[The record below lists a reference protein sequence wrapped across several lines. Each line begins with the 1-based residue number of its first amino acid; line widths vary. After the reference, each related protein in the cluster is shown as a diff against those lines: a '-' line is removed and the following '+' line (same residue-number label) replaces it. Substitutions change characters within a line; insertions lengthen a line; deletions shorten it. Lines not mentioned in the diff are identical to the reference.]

1 VKLDKMDQVILTAPC
16 GIEDVI
22 NLVVNPTP
30 YFFETEERL
39 RVYHERVR
47 KKKWESIWDKV
58 RVNHVTSENKRMC
71 L

>member
-39 RVYHERVR
+39 RVYQERVR
-47 KKKWESIWDKV
+47 KKNWESIWDKV
-58 RVNHVTSENKRMC
+58 RVNPCYE
-71 L
+71 